1 MHGRGGEERKRT
13 RHMWTSPTRGQ
24 PIVTAVPDVS
34 SSSSPT
40 ANSFYKGGRKINIGD
55 CALFKPPQKC
65 PPFVGIIRSL
75 TVGKEG
81 KLKILVNWLYR
92 SAELNLG
99 KALLLETAP
108 NEVFYSFHKD
118 EIPAASLLHPCKVA
132 FLPKGVE
139 LLSGTSSFVCRRVY
153 DIANKCLWWLTDQ
166 DYINVLQEEV
176 DQLLY
181 RTRIEMHATVQPGG
195 RSPKPMS
202 SPTSSQLKSG
212 SDSVQNSTSS
222 FPSQVK
228 GRKRERVDQGPESA
242 KRERTT
248 KVEDGDSGHSR
259 QENILKTELA
269 KITEKGVLVNAE
281 GVEKLVQLMHPD
293 RNVKKIDLASR
304 SMLAAVVA
312 ATDKF
317 DCLSQFVQLK
327 GLPVYD
333 EWLQEVH
340 KGKIGDGS
348 GSKDSDK
355 SVEEFLLVLL
365 RALDKLPVN
374 LQALQTCH
382 IGKSVNHLRTHKNSE
397 IQRKAR
403 GLVDTWKKR
412 VEAEMNINDA
422 KTGSGQT
429 VPWPTRTR
437 LSEVGQGGNKNS
449 GGSSDVAVKSSV
461 TQLSASRTS
470 SVKITQGENAARS
483 ASPGS
488 MKSVP
493 SPTSATINSKDG
505 PPRAAALSGVS
516 DLPISNARDE
526 KSSSSSQSHNNSQS
540 CSSDHA
546 KNGGFSGK
554 EDARSSTAMSV
565 NKISGNSSR
574 HRKSVNGIS
583 GATPSGGQR
592 ESVRNSSVHKS
603 SSSEKLSQS
612 GLTEKAHDGTSHEGS
627 TPKLIV
633 KIPKRGRSPA
643 GSASG
648 GSFDDPSIM
657 NSRASSP
664 VFSEKNEHYD
674 HSSKEKIDFY
684 RANTGADINTES
696 WQSNDFKDVL
706 TASDE
711 GNGSPAAVTDEE
723 RCRTG
728 SDSKKMMEASKTAS
742 SSSGNENK
750 AVNTQDASFSSIN
763 ALIDS
768 CVKYSE
774 TNASLSA
781 VDDVG
786 MKLLASVAAGE
797 ISKSEL
803 TTPAGSP
810 EINTNAVEQSCPG
823 NAMECEGKLV
833 QNECHASTGIDEHKK
848 QDMVSGDSRANND
861 NGLGLLVSEVKDP
874 EEQNRHITSSSMGLQ
889 GVTEACP
896 ESKEK
901 SSEIPV
907 TAASSGLPESTV
919 QEARGSEC
927 SKQCKEN
934 KTVGNVNAGGDLDVK
949 ANEVAREVEMEYIDK
964 LTPHPS
970 VEVDLKES
978 CTIEELSRCGQT
990 AQKVPLVVM
999 EDSVKGTDENVLHP
1013 SVDCVGQAV
1022 EDHSDREC
1030 RKAADVAA
1038 RSHAG
1043 QSEIQRNEFERDAVT
1058 TPENRSTTVL
1068 GSGDTCLASEHVEE
1082 NSETKESHDQHA
1094 GQNLQRASPSL
1105 PSQEMEQRPGS
1116 KESRS
1121 AAIETEE
1128 AEECTSA
1135 TADASSMSATGVSDV
1150 ADAKVGFDLNEGFSA
1165 EDGKSVE
1172 FNSIPVSGCAPAVRV
1187 ISPVPFPASTMSSGI
1202 TSSITVAA
1210 AAKGPFVPPEDLL
1223 KSKGGEL
1230 GWRGS
1235 AATSA
1240 FRPAEPRKIVEIPL
1254 GTPSAAPISDATA
1267 GKQGR
1272 QLLDIDLN
1280 VPDERMLEDT
1290 ASQASSHQPAD
1301 GGSSVRCSGGL
1312 GLDLNQV
1319 DEASDVGNCSTSN
1332 GHKMDVQFLQVKQS
1346 SSVHPNREASA
1357 LRDFD
1362 LNDGPA
1368 VDEIIMEPTLFTQ
1381 QSRSNVPSQPPASG
1395 PRMSST
1401 ELGSFSS
1408 WFPSTGNTYSAVT
1421 ISSIMPDRGDQPF
1434 SIVAPNGPQRMLV
1447 PATGGSPFGP
1457 DVYRGPVLSS
1467 SAMPYP
1473 SAPYQ
1478 YPPVFP
1484 FNSSFPLPSS
1494 SFSGGSTT
1502 YVDSASGGRLFFPT
1516 VNSQLIGPAST
1527 VSSHYT
1533 ARPYVFSL
1541 PDGSGTADGKRR
1553 RGQGLDLNA
1562 GPGGPEVEGRDESS
1576 ALLPRQLPVASSQA
1590 LAEEQVRMFQLA
1602 GGVLRRK
1609 EPDGGWDSYKQS
1621 SWQ

>member
-1 MHGRGGEERKRT
+1 MHGRGGEERKKT
-13 RHMWTSPTRGQ
+13 RHMWTSPTRGH
-24 PIVTAVPDVS
+24 PIVSAAPDVS
-34 SSSSPT
+34 SPSSPSV
-40 ANSFYKGGRKINIGD
+40 NSFYKDSRKISVGD

-65 PPFVGIIRSL
+65 PPFIGIIRSL

-92 SAELNLG
+92 SAEVNLG
-99 KALLLETAP
+99 KGFLLETVP

-139 LLSGTSSFVCRRVY
+139 LPSGTSSFVCRRVY
-153 DIANKCLWWLTDQ
+153 DIANNCLWWLTDQ

-212 SDSVQNSTSS
+212 SDSVQNSASS

-228 GRKRERVDQGPESA
+228 GRKRERADQGPESA
-242 KRERTT
+242 KRERVT

-259 QENILKTELA
+259 QENILKTEIA
-269 KITEKGVLVNAE
+269 KITEKGGLVNAE
-281 GVEKLVQLMHPD
+281 GVEKLVQLMVPD

-304 SMLAAVVA
+304 SMLAAVIA
-312 ATDKF
+312 ATDKL

-333 EWLQEVH
+333 EWLQEAH
-340 KGKIGDGS
+340 KGKIGDGN

-374 LQALQTCH
+374 LQALQTCN

-397 IQRKAR
+397 IQKKAR

-422 KTGSGQT
+422 KAGSGQT
-429 VPWPTRTR
+429 VPWPTRAR

-470 SVKITQGENAARS
+470 SVKITQGETAARS

-493 SPTSATINSKDG
+493 SPTSATMNSKDG
-505 PPRAAALSGVS
+505 QPRAAALSGVS
-516 DLPISNARDE
+516 DLPMANARDE

-546 KNGGFSGK
+546 KTGGFSAK

-565 NKISGNSSR
+565 NKISGSSSR

-583 GATPSGGQR
+583 GSTTPSGGQR
-592 ESVRNSSVHKS
+592 ESGRNSSVHKN

-612 GLTEKAHDGTSHEGS
+612 GLTEKVHDGTSLEGS
-627 TPKLIV
+627 APKLIV
-633 KIPKRGRSPA
+633 KIPNRGRSPA
-643 GSASG
+643 ESASG
-648 GSFDDPSIM
+648 GSFDDPSIT

-664 VFSEKNEHYD
+664 VFSEKNDQYD

-684 RANTGADINTES
+684 RANTGADVNTES

-711 GNGSPAAVTDEE
+711 GNGSPATVTDEE
-723 RCRTG
+723 RCRTVG
-728 SDSKKMMEASKTAS
+728 NSKKLEASKATS

-750 AVNTQDASFSSIN
+750 AVNIQDFSSIN
-763 ALIDS
+763 ALIES

-774 TNASLSA
+774 ANASLSA

-803 TTPAGSP
+803 ATPAGSP
-810 EINTNAVEQSCPG
+810 EINTITVEQSCPG
-823 NAMECEGKLV
+823 NTMECEGNLV
-833 QNECHASTGIDEHKK
+833 QNECHANTGIDEHKK
-848 QDMVSGDSRANND
+848 QDTVSGDSHANND
-861 NGLGLLVSEVKDP
+861 NDSGLLASETKVP
-874 EEQNRHITSSSMGLQ
+874 EEQNRHITSSSMDLQ
-889 GVTEACP
+889 QVTEACP
-896 ESKEK
+896 ESKEE
-901 SSEIPV
+901 SSEIPI
-907 TAASSGLPESTV
+907 AASLPGFPESTV
-919 QEARGSEC
+919 QETRGSEC
-927 SKQCKEN
+927 SKQLKEN
-934 KTVGNVNAGGDLDVK
+934 KNVEIANAGGNLDVK
-949 ANEVAREVEMEYIDK
+949 VNEVARVEVGAVDK

-970 VEVDLKES
+970 VEVDAKGDNCIVEES
-978 CTIEELSRCGQT
+978 SSGEQT
-990 AQKVPLVVM
+990 TQKVPVVVM
-999 EDSVKGTDENVLHP
+999 QDSMKGTDENVLHP
-1013 SVDCVGQAV
+1013 SDDSVGKAA
-1022 EDHSDREC
+1022 ENHSEREC

-1043 QSEIQRNEFERDAVT
+1043 WSEIQRNECENDAVT
-1058 TPENRSTTVL
+1058 MPENRSTAGF
-1068 GSGDTCLASEHVEE
+1068 GSGDTGLASEYVEE
-1082 NSETKESHDQHA
+1082 NSETKEAHDQYA
-1094 GQNLQRASPSL
+1094 GQNLPRASLSL
-1105 PSQEMEQRPGS
+1105 ASQEMGQLPGS
-1116 KESRS
+1116 KGSKLT
-1121 AAIETEE
+1121 AMETEE

-1135 TADASSMSATGVSDV
+1135 TADASSMSAAGVSDV
-1150 ADAKVGFDLNEGFSA
+1150 VDAKVEFDLNEGFSA
-1165 EDGKSVE
+1165 DDGKSGE
-1172 FNSIPVSGCAPAVRV
+1172 FNSIAVPVCAPAVRV

-1202 TSSITVAA
+1202 AASITMA
-1210 AAKGPFVPPEDLL
+1210 AAKGPFVPPE
-1223 KSKGGEL
+1223 GEL
-1230 GWRGS
+1230 GWKGS
-1235 AATSA
+1235 GPTSA
-1240 FRPAEPRKIVEIPL
+1240 FRPAEPRKIVEMPL
-1254 GTPSAAPISDATA
+1254 GTPSVAPISDVPG
-1267 GKQGR
+1267 GKQSR
-1272 QLLDIDLN
+1272 QPLDIDLN
-1280 VPDERMLEDT
+1280 VPDERMLDDI
-1290 ASQASSHQPAD
+1290 ASQASSCRLKD
-1301 GGSSVRCSGGL
+1301 GISPVCCSGGL

-1319 DEASDVGNCSTSN
+1319 DEASDVGNYSTSN
-1332 GHKMDVQFLQVKQS
+1332 GHKMDVQFLQVKPS
-1346 SSVHPNREASA
+1346 SNAHPNREASA

-1368 VDEIIMEPTLFTQ
+1368 VDEVITEPTLFTHHA
-1381 QSRSNVPSQPPASG
+1381 RSSVPSQPPVSG
-1395 PRMSST
+1395 PRTSST

-1434 SIVAPNGPQRMLV
+1434 SIVAPNGPQRMLG
-1447 PATGGSPFGP
+1447 PATATGGSPFGP

-1478 YPPVFP
+1478 YPIFP

-1533 ARPYVFSL
+1533 TRPYVFSL
-1541 PDGSGTADGKRR
+1541 PDGSGNADVKKW

-1562 GPGGPEVEGRDESS
+1562 GPGGPDLEARDETS

-1590 LAEEQVRMFQLA
+1590 LAEEQARMFQLA
-1602 GGVLRRK
+1602 GGVLKRK

>member
-1 MHGRGGEERKRT
+1 MGKCKAMHGRGGEERKRT
-13 RHMWTSPTRGQ
+13 RHMWTSPIRGQ
-24 PIVTAVPDVS
+24 PIVSVVPDVS

-40 ANSFYKGGRKINIGD
+40 ANSFYKDGRKISIGD

-65 PPFVGIIRSL
+65 PPFIGIIRSL

-92 SAELNLG
+92 SAEVNLG
-99 KALLLETAP
+99 KGLLLETAP

-132 FLPKGVE
+132 FLPKGSE
-139 LLSGTSSFVCRRVY
+139 LPSGTSSFVCRRVY

-202 SPTSSQLKSG
+202 SPTSSQFKSG
-212 SDSVQNSTSS
+212 SDSVQNSASS

-228 GRKRERVDQGPESA
+228 GRKRERADQGPESA

-269 KITEKGVLVNAE
+269 KITEKGGLVNAE

-304 SMLAAVVA
+304 SMLAAVIA
-312 ATDKF
+312 ATDKL

-374 LQALQTCH
+374 LQALQTCN

-397 IQRKAR
+397 IQKKAR

-422 KTGSGQT
+422 KAGSGQT
-429 VPWPTRTR
+429 VHWPARTR

-470 SVKITQGENAARS
+470 SVKITQVENVARS

-505 PPRAAALSGVS
+505 QPRAAAFSGVS

-546 KNGGFSGK
+546 KTGGFSGK

-565 NKISGNSSR
+565 NKISGSSSR

-592 ESVRNSSVHKS
+592 ESVRNSSVHKN

-612 GLTEKAHDGTSHEGS
+612 GLTEKVHDGTSLEGS

-643 GSASG
+643 ESASG

-723 RCRTG
+723 RFRTV
-728 SDSKKMMEASKTAS
+728 SDSKKMMEASKAAS

-810 EINTNAVEQSCPG
+810 EVNTNAVEQSCPG
-823 NAMECEGKLV
+823 NALECEGKLV

-861 NGLGLLVSEVKDP
+861 NDLGPLASEVKVP
-874 EEQNRHITSSSMGLQ
+874 EEQNRHSTSSSMVLQ
-889 GVTEACP
+889 RVTEACP

-907 TAASSGLPESTV
+907 AAALSGLPESTV

-927 SKQCKEN
+927 SKQLKEN
-934 KTVGNVNAGGDLDVK
+934 KTVGNVNAGGDLGVE
-949 ANEVAREVEMEYIDK
+949 ANEVAREVEMDNIDK
-964 LTPHPS
+964 ATPHPS
-970 VEVDLKES
+970 VEVDLKGES

-999 EDSVKGTDENVLHP
+999 QDSGKGADENVLHP
-1013 SVDCVGQAV
+1013 FDDCVGKAV

-1030 RKAADVAA
+1030 RKTVGVAA
-1038 RSHAG
+1038 LSHAG
-1043 QSEIQRNEFERDAVT
+1043 HSEIQRNEFDSDAVT
-1058 TPENRSTTVL
+1058 TPENRSTTGL
-1068 GSGDTCLASEHVEE
+1068 GSGDTGLASEHVEE
-1082 NSETKESHDQHA
+1082 NSETKKSHDQHV
-1094 GQNLQRASPSL
+1094 GQNLQRASLSL
-1105 PSQEMEQRPGS
+1105 PSQEMEQHPGS
-1116 KESRS
+1116 KESKS
-1121 AAIETEE
+1121 TAIETEE

-1135 TADASSMSATGVSDV
+1135 TADASSMSTAGVSDV

-1165 EDGKSVE
+1165 DDGKSGE
-1172 FNSIPVSGCAPAVRV
+1172 FNSIPVPVCAPAVRV

-1202 TSSITVAA
+1202 TASITVAA

-1230 GWRGS
+1230 GWKGS

-1240 FRPAEPRKIVEIPL
+1240 FRPAEPRKIVEIPF

-1267 GKQGR
+1267 GKQSR

-1280 VPDERMLEDT
+1280 VPDERMLDDI
-1290 ASQASSHQPAD
+1290 ASQASSRQPAD
-1301 GGSSVRCSGGL
+1301 GVSSVRCSGGL

-1319 DEASDVGNCSTSN
+1319 DEASDVGNCSTCN
-1332 GHKMDVQFLQVKQS
+1332 GHKIDVQFLQVKQS
-1346 SSVHPNREASA
+1346 SNAHPNREASA

-1362 LNDGPA
+1362 LNDGPV
-1368 VDEIIMEPTLFTQ
+1368 VDEVITEPTLFTH
-1381 QSRSNVPSQPPASG
+1381 QSRSNVPSQPPAAG
-1395 PRMSST
+1395 PRTSST

-1434 SIVAPNGPQRMLV
+1434 PIVASNGPQRMLV

-1473 SAPYQ
+1473 SVPYQ
-1478 YPPVFP
+1478 YPVFP

-1502 YVDSASGGRLFFPT
+1502 YVESASGGRLFFPT

-1533 ARPYVFSL
+1533 ARPYVFNL
-1541 PDGSGTADGKRR
+1541 PDGSGTADGKKW

-1590 LAEEQVRMFQLA
+1590 A
-1602 GGVLRRK
+1602 GGVLKRK

>member
-1 MHGRGGEERKRT
+1 MHGREGEERKRT

-24 PIVTAVPDVS
+24 PIVSAALDVS
-34 SSSSPT
+34 SSSSPS
-40 ANSFYKGGRKINIGD
+40 ANSFYKDGRKISVGD

-65 PPFVGIIRSL
+65 PPFIGIIRSL

-92 SAELNLG
+92 SGELNLSKG
-99 KALLLETAP
+99 LLLETAL

-139 LLSGTSSFVCRRVY
+139 LPSGTPSFVCRRVY

-181 RTRIEMHATVQPGG
+181 RTRIEMHATVQAGG

-212 SDSVQNSTSS
+212 SDSVQNSAS

-228 GRKRERVDQGPESA
+228 GRKRERLDQGLESA

-259 QENILKTELA
+259 QENILKTEIA
-269 KITEKGVLVNAE
+269 KITEKGGLVNAE
-281 GVEKLVQLMHPD
+281 GVEKLVQLIHPD

-304 SMLAAVVA
+304 SMLAAVIA
-312 ATDKF
+312 ATDKL

-327 GLPVYD
+327 GLSVYD

-340 KGKIGDGS
+340 KGKIGDGT

-374 LQALQTCH
+374 LQALQTCN

-397 IQRKAR
+397 IQKKAR

-422 KTGSGQT
+422 KAGSSQT
-429 VPWPTRTR
+429 VPWSTRTR

-493 SPTSATINSKDG
+493 SPTSATTNSKDG
-505 PPRAAALSGVS
+505 QPRTAVLSGVS

-546 KNGGFSGK
+546 KTGGFSGK

-565 NKISGNSSR
+565 NKISGSSSR

-583 GATPSGGQR
+583 GTTSSGGHR
-592 ESVRNSSVHKS
+592 ESGRNSSAHKN

-612 GLTEKAHDGTSHEGS
+612 GLTEKAHDGASVEGS
-627 TPKLIV
+627 APKLIV
-633 KIPKRGRSPA
+633 KIPNRGRSPA
-643 GSASG
+643 ESASG

-664 VFSEKNEHYD
+664 VFSEKNDQYD
-674 HSSKEKIDFY
+674 HSSKEKIDYY
-684 RANTGADINTES
+684 RASTGADINTES

-723 RCRTG
+723 RCRTVG
-728 SDSKKMMEASKTAS
+728 DSKKMVEASKAAS

-750 AVNTQDASFSSIN
+750 AVNIQDASFSSIN

-833 QNECHASTGIDEHKK
+833 QSECHANCGNDEHKK
-848 QDMVSGDSRANND
+848 QDTVSGDSCGNND
-861 NGLGLLVSEVKDP
+861 NDLGLSASEVKVP
-874 EEQNRHITSSSMGLQ
+874 EEQNRHITSSTVDLQ
-889 GVTEACP
+889 QVTEACP

-907 TAASSGLPESTV
+907 AASESTV
-919 QEARGSEC
+919 LEARVSEC
-927 SKQCKEN
+927 SKQLKEN
-934 KTVGNVNAGGDLDVK
+934 KNVGNVKAGGNVDVK
-949 ANEVAREVEMEYIDK
+949 VNEVAREVEMDTNDNS
-964 LTPHPS
+964 TPHPF
-970 VEVDLKES
+970 VEVDVKGDN
-978 CTIEELSRCGQT
+978 CTIEELSSGQT
-990 AQKVPLVVM
+990 AQKVPVVM
-999 EDSVKGTDENVLHP
+999 HDSVKGTDENVLHP
-1013 SVDCVGQAV
+1013 SDDSAGKAV
-1022 EDHSDREC
+1022 EDHSEREC
-1030 RKAADVAA
+1030 RKTVDVAA

-1043 QSEIQRNEFERDAVT
+1043 QSEIRRNECENDVVIM
-1058 TPENRSTTVL
+1058 PENRSIAGL
-1068 GSGDTCLASEHVEE
+1068 ASGDTGLASEHVEE
-1082 NSETKESHDQHA
+1082 NSETKEAHDQHA
-1094 GQNLQRASPSL
+1094 GQSLQRASRSL
-1105 PSQEMEQRPGS
+1105 PSQEMEQHPGS
-1116 KESRS
+1116 KESKLT
-1121 AAIETEE
+1121 AIETEE

-1135 TADASSMSATGVSDV
+1135 TADASSVSAAGMSDV
-1150 ADAKVGFDLNEGFSA
+1150 VDAKVEFDLNEGFSA
-1165 EDGKSVE
+1165 DDGKSGE
-1172 FNSIPVSGCAPAVRV
+1172 FNSIPVPGCAPAVRV

-1202 TSSITVAA
+1202 TASITVAA

-1223 KSKGGEL
+1223 KSKGEL
-1230 GWRGS
+1230 GWKGS

-1240 FRPAEPRKIVEIPL
+1240 FRPAEPRKIAEMPL

-1267 GKQGR
+1267 GKQSR

-1280 VPDERMLEDT
+1280 VPDERMLDDT
-1290 ASQASSHQPAD
+1290 VSQASCRQPTD
-1301 GGSSVRCSGGL
+1301 GVSSARCPGGL
-1312 GLDLNQV
+1312 GLDLNQA
-1319 DEASDVGNCSTSN
+1319 DEASDVGNCSTGN
-1332 GHKMDVQFLQVKQS
+1332 GHKMDVQFLQVKPS
-1346 SSVHPNREASA
+1346 SHAHPNHPNREASA

-1368 VDEIIMEPTLFTQ
+1368 ADEVISEPTLFTHQ
-1381 QSRSNVPSQPPASG
+1381 ARSSVPSQPPASG
-1395 PRMSST
+1395 PRTSTT

-1408 WFPSTGNTYSAVT
+1408 WFPSAGNTYSAVT

-1434 SIVAPNGPQRMLV
+1434 SIVAPNGPQRMLG

-1457 DVYRGPVLSS
+1457 DVYRAPVLSS

-1478 YPPVFP
+1478 YPVFP
-1484 FNSSFPLPSS
+1484 FNSGFPLPSS

-1527 VSSHYT
+1527 VSSHYPT
-1533 ARPYVFSL
+1533 RPYVFSL
-1541 PDGSGTADGKRR
+1541 PDGSGAADGKKW

-1562 GPGGPEVEGRDESS
+1562 GPGGPDVEGRDESS
-1576 ALLPRQLPVASSQA
+1576 TLLPRQLPVASSQA

-1602 GGVLRRK
+1602 GGVLKRK

>member
-1 MHGRGGEERKRT
+1 
-13 RHMWTSPTRGQ
+13 
-24 PIVTAVPDVS
+24 
-34 SSSSPT
+34 
-40 ANSFYKGGRKINIGD
+40 
-55 CALFKPPQKC
+55 
-65 PPFVGIIRSL
+65 
-75 TVGKEG
+75 
-81 KLKILVNWLYR
+81 
-92 SAELNLG
+92 
-99 KALLLETAP
+99 
-108 NEVFYSFHKD
+108 
-118 EIPAASLLHPCKVA
+118 
-132 FLPKGVE
+132 
-139 LLSGTSSFVCRRVY
+139 
-153 DIANKCLWWLTDQ
+153 
-166 DYINVLQEEV
+166 
-176 DQLLY
+176 
-181 RTRIEMHATVQPGG
+181 MHAAVQPGG

-202 SPTSSQLKSG
+202 SPTPSQLKSG
-212 SDSVQNSTSS
+212 SDSVQNSASS
-222 FPSQVK
+222 FPSQGK
-228 GRKRERVDQGPESA
+228 GRKRERVDHASESA

-259 QENILKTELA
+259 QENILKTEIA
-269 KITEKGVLVNAE
+269 KITEKGGLVNVE
-281 GVEKLVQLMHPD
+281 GVEKLVQLMVPD

-304 SMLAAVVA
+304 SMLAAVIA
-312 ATDKF
+312 ATEKL

-374 LQALQTCH
+374 LQALQTCN

-397 IQRKAR
+397 IQKKAR

-412 VEAEMNINDA
+412 VEAEMNISDA
-422 KTGSGQT
+422 KAGSGQT
-429 VPWPTRTR
+429 VPWSTRAR
-437 LSEVGQGGNKNS
+437 FSEVGQGGNKNS

-461 TQLSASRTS
+461 TQLSGSRTS
-470 SVKITQGENAARS
+470 SVKIAQGDNAARS

-488 MKSVP
+488 LKSVP

-505 PPRAAALSGVS
+505 QPR
-516 DLPISNARDE
+516 DPISNARDE

-546 KNGGFSGK
+546 KTGGLSGK

-565 NKISGNSSR
+565 NKISGSSSR
-574 HRKSVNGIS
+574 HRKAVNGIS
-583 GATPSGGQR
+583 GKTSSGGQR
-592 ESVRNSSVHKS
+592 ESGRNSSARKN
-603 SSSEKLSQS
+603 SSEKLSQT
-612 GLTEKAHDGTSHEGS
+612 GLTEKAHDGTSLEGG

-633 KIPKRGRSPA
+633 KIPNRGRSPA
-643 GSASG
+643 QSASG

-664 VFSEKNEHYD
+664 NFSEKNDQCD

-684 RANTGADINTES
+684 RANAGADVNTES

-711 GNGSPAAVTDEE
+711 GNGSPAAGTDEE
-723 RCRTG
+723 RCRTVG
-728 SDSKKMMEASKTAS
+728 DSKKMVEATKAAS

-750 AVNTQDASFSSIN
+750 AVNVQDASFSSIN

-810 EINTNAVEQSCPG
+810 EVNTDAVEQSSPAD
-823 NAMECEGKLV
+823 AMECEGKLV
-833 QNECHASTGIDEHKK
+833 RNESHAINGIDEHKK
-848 QDMVSGDSRANND
+848 QDMISGDSCANND
-861 NGLGLLVSEVKDP
+861 LGLLASEVKAP
-874 EEQNRHITSSSMGLQ
+874 EEKNSHITSSGADLHR
-889 GVTEACP
+889 VTEACP
-896 ESKEK
+896 EDKEK

-907 TAASSGLPESTV
+907 SASLSGTPESTV

-927 SKQCKEN
+927 SKQLKESKN
-934 KTVGNVNAGGDLDVK
+934 VGSVMAGGDFKVK
-949 ANEVAREVEMEYIDK
+949 ANDVAREVEMNATDK
-964 LTPHPS
+964 SASHPS
-970 VEVDLKES
+970 VEVDVKGQS
-978 CTIEELSRCGQT
+978 CTIEESSSGRQT
-990 AQKVPLVVM
+990 AQKVHVVM
-999 EDSVKGTDENVLHP
+999 QDSVKGTSKNLPHP
-1013 SVDCVGQAV
+1013 SDGSVGKAVDGR
-1022 EDHSDREC
+1022 SDKEC
-1030 RKAADVAA
+1030 RKTVDVAA

-1043 QSEIQRNEFERDAVT
+1043 QSETRRHEFESDCLMM
-1058 TPENRSTTVL
+1058 PEYRSAAGS
-1068 GSGDTCLASEHVEE
+1068 GSGDTSLASEHVEE
-1082 NSETKESHDQHA
+1082 NSETKEAHGQHA
-1094 GQNLQRASPSL
+1094 GQSLQRVSQSM

-1116 KESRS
+1116 KESKMT
-1121 AAIETEE
+1121 AIETEE

-1135 TADASSMSATGVSDV
+1135 TADASSMSAAGVSDV
-1150 ADAKVGFDLNEGFSA
+1150 GDAKVVFDLNEGFSA
-1165 EDGKSVE
+1165 DDGKSGE
-1172 FNSIPVSGCAPAVRV
+1172 FSSNPVPGCAPAVRV
-1187 ISPVPFPASTMSSGI
+1187 ISPVPFPASTMSSCI
-1202 TSSITVAA
+1202 TASITVAA

-1223 KSKGGEL
+1223 KSKREL
-1230 GWRGS
+1230 GWKGS

-1240 FRPAEPRKIVEIPL
+1240 FRPAEPRKIVEMPSSA
-1254 GTPSAAPISDATA
+1254 PSAAPTSDPTA
-1267 GKQGR
+1267 GKQSR
-1272 QLLDIDLN
+1272 QLLDFDLN
-1280 VPDERMLEDT
+1280 VPDERMLDDI
-1290 ASQASSHQPAD
+1290 ASQASSCQPTD
-1301 GGSSVRCSGGL
+1301 GISSVRCPGGL
-1312 GLDLNQV
+1312 GLDLNQA
-1319 DEASDVGNCSTSN
+1319 DEASDVGYCSTSN
-1332 GHKMDVQFLQVKQS
+1332 GHKMDAQFLQVKS
-1346 SSVHPNREASA
+1346 SSNAHPNREAGA

-1368 VDEIIMEPTLFTQ
+1368 NDEVFTEPTLFTN
-1381 QSRSNVPSQPPASG
+1381 QSRSSVPSQPPASG
-1395 PRMSST
+1395 PRTSGT

-1421 ISSIMPDRGDQPF
+1421 ISSIMPDRGEHPF
-1434 SIVAPNGPQRMLV
+1434 SIVAPNGAQRMLG

-1478 YPPVFP
+1478 YPVFP

-1494 SFSGGSTT
+1494 SFSGGSTAF
-1502 YVDSASGGRLFFPT
+1502 VDSASGGRLFFPT

-1527 VSSHYT
+1527 VSSHYA

-1541 PDGSGTADGKRR
+1541 PDGSGTADGKKW

-1576 ALLPRQLPVASSQA
+1576 TLLPRQLPVASSQV
-1590 LAEEQVRMFQLA
+1590 LADEQMRMFQMA
-1602 GGVLRRK
+1602 GSVLKRK